1 MIKARFIGID
11 RHIDS
16 QIPDLV
22 GAARDAIALWA
33 LFSDTL
39 KDADCKRLLDQEATI
54 GNIRRAIG
62 ETLGS
67 AESDD
72 LIILTFSG
80 HGTHDHR
87 LVAHDTT
94 LGDYNAS
101 TISMSDLARQFK
113 ESNARAVICILDC
126 CFSGGAP
133 ARVLDDSPTSR
144 DLPFD
149 PESFSGSGR
158 LMITAAGLDEA
169 AYEHPNR
176 RHGLLTK
183 ALIDVLTQAEG
194 NVSLITAF
202 DKALNIVRADAAAMG
217 ITQTPVLF
225 GMIDGGLTLPA
236 LHRGDKF
243 RGAFPE
249 TIAVIVSAD
258 VYDLAAAGIPK
269 AVLDAWAER
278 FPDGL
283 NDLQIM
289 AVNEYQV
296 LDRSSVLVV
305 APTSAGKTF
314 VGEMAA
320 IRAISEGR
328 KVVFL
333 LPYRALVNEK
343 YEDFEAIYA
352 ERLGLQVIRC
362 CGDYLD
368 QTEVFLKGKFDIAI
382 LTFEMFLALTVGH
395 PPILHR
401 LGLIVIDEAQFIGDS
416 HRGISV
422 ELLLTYLR
430 ASRQWGIQPQL
441 VLLSA
446 TIGNLNHFH
455 EWLDVKALISDSR
468 PVPLQIGVLDRSGIY
483 EYLDVDGTHV
493 TKQLLPP
500 HMILQRKNKPSSQ
513 DMLVPLVRLLFT
525 DQEANEKV
533 LIFRNQRGATEGC
546 ANYLANELGLPP
558 AASII
563 SSLPAHDLSGAS
575 GWLRRA
581 LGGGTAFHNTDLTRD
596 ERVLIERA
604 FRDPDSP
611 VKVLTATT
619 TVAAGVNTPA
629 STVIIVEHGYPWEGT
644 TLSAA
649 EVKNMAGRAGRL
661 GFREIGTAIIF
672 AESPIQRQQLFSK
685 YVLASPEPVTS
696 SFREEEVGTW
706 VLRLL
711 AQIQGIREDD
721 LIRVIANT
729 YGGYLRALNDPGWQ
743 KRQKSQLAELVP
755 RMLADGLLERE
766 RNTLSLTLLG
776 KACGGSSLTLESSL
790 RLVEILKKTAS
801 TSISPEK
808 LMALIQALPE
818 LDAQYTPLFRRGQ
831 LESRWAHEVA
841 IRFGNDTAV
850 ALQRYSGD
858 AWVYYARTKRACILW
873 DWVNGVPINEIEKS
887 HTINPRQGSVAGGDI
902 RAISDTTRFHLRS
915 AFQIVSVLAPTDTP
929 NPEVTDALI
938 RQLETGIP
946 AKALDLLHLPVS
958 LGRGEY
964 LALFGAG
971 VTGVSE
977 VWVMSPD
984 QIKTILGTERAEQLE
999 RHRPTPS

>member
-11 RHIDS
+11 RYIDS

-39 KDADCKRLLDQEATI
+39 KDADCERLLDQEATV
-54 GNIRRAIG
+54 GNIQRAIG

-194 NVSLITAF
+194 TVSLITAF

-269 AVLDAWAER
+269 SVLDAWAER

-352 ERLGLQVIRC
+352 DRLGLQVIRC

-441 VLLSA
+441 ILLSA

-483 EYLDVDGTHV
+483 EYLDVDGKHL

-500 HMILQRKNKPSSQ
+500 HMILQRRNKPSSQ

-533 LIFRNQRGATEGC
+533 LIFRNQRGTTEGC

-575 GWLRRA
+575 GGLRRA

-611 VKVLTATT
+611 VKVLAATT

-649 EVKNMAGRAGRL
+649 DVKNMAGRAGRL
-661 GFREIGTAIIF
+661 GFRETGTAIIF
-672 AESPIQRQQLFSK
+672 AE
-685 YVLASPEPVTS
+685 
-696 SFREEEVGTW
+696 
-706 VLRLL
+706 
-711 AQIQGIREDD
+711 
-721 LIRVIANT
+721 
-729 YGGYLRALNDPGWQ
+729 
-743 KRQKSQLAELVP
+743 
-755 RMLADGLLERE
+755 
-766 RNTLSLTLLG
+766 
-776 KACGGSSLTLESSL
+776 
-790 RLVEILKKTAS
+790 
-801 TSISPEK
+801 
-808 LMALIQALPE
+808 
-818 LDAQYTPLFRRGQ
+818 
-831 LESRWAHEVA
+831 
-841 IRFGNDTAV
+841 
-850 ALQRYSGD
+850 
-858 AWVYYARTKRACILW
+858 
-873 DWVNGVPINEIEKS
+873 
-887 HTINPRQGSVAGGDI
+887 
-902 RAISDTTRFHLRS
+902 
-915 AFQIVSVLAPTDTP
+915 
-929 NPEVTDALI
+929 
-938 RQLETGIP
+938 
-946 AKALDLLHLPVS
+946 
-958 LGRGEY
+958 
-964 LALFGAG
+964 
-971 VTGVSE
+971 
-977 VWVMSPD
+977 
-984 QIKTILGTERAEQLE
+984 
-999 RHRPTPS
+999 

>member
-11 RHIDS
+11 RYIDS

-39 KDADCKRLLDQEATI
+39 KDADCERLLDQEATV
-54 GNIRRAIG
+54 GNIQRAIG

-144 DLPFD
+144 DLPFE

-194 NVSLITAF
+194 TVSLITAF

-269 AVLDAWAER
+269 SVLDAWAER

-352 ERLGLQVIRC
+352 DRLGLQVIRC

-441 VLLSA
+441 ILLSA

-483 EYLDVDGTHV
+483 EYLDVDGKHL

-500 HMILQRKNKPSSQ
+500 HMILQRRNKPSSQ

-533 LIFRNQRGATEGC
+533 LIFRNQRGTTEGC

-575 GWLRRA
+575 GGLRRA

-611 VKVLTATT
+611 VKVLAATT

-649 EVKNMAGRAGRL
+649 DVKNMAGRAGRL
-661 GFREIGTAIIF
+661 GFRETGTAIIF
-672 AESPIQRQQLFSK
+672 AESPIQRQQLFRK

-711 AQIQGIREDD
+711 AQIQGIREDE
-721 LIRVIANT
+721 LISVIANT
-729 YGGYLRALNDPGWQ
+729 YGGYLRALNDQGWQ
-743 KRQKSQLAELVP
+743 KRQESQLAELVP

-831 LESRWAHEVA
+831 LESRWAREAA

-850 ALQRYSGD
+850 ALQRYSRD

-873 DWVNGVPINEIEKS
+873 DWVNGVPINEIERNY
-887 HTINPRQGSVAGGDI
+887 TINPRQGSVAGGDI

-971 VTGVSE
+971 VTRVSE

-984 QIKTILGTERAEQLE
+984 QIKTILGTELAEQLE